1 MGNTVAS
8 KLEANNISQFLIAP
22 RKLAIAVALALTAGS
37 PLTHA
42 AGLGRLTV
50 QSALGQPLKAEVE
63 ITSLSKEE
71 ANSLSVRLAP
81 AEAFKQAGLEYNAA
95 LGNVKFAVDRRP
107 DGKALVRISSV
118 QPLNEPF
125 VDLLLELNW
134 ATGKFVREYTFL
146 LDPPELKLAREST
159 TDNTQGTQTAQA
171 APVAPVVAPL
181 PQTAAEPASTNTNPA
196 PAQSAAPAQ
205 QAVPPVP
212 AAEPVARD
220 PSPPAAGSGAKRV
233 TKPTPPNVRE
243 RNVKTAPVAAAPSSE
258 ASAAGSTGSVQVK
271 PGDTLAGIAARSKP
285 SDVTLDQAIVAIY
298 RANPSA
304 FFGSVHQLRAGST
317 LNLPERSSIAAIDAG
332 EARTEVRAKSAN
344 FAGYKS
350 RLAASAASVPAAKAG
365 QSASGKV
372 GAKVED
378 GAQGAGKGDQLKLSR
393 GANDV
398 EATAAGKSL
407 ATKNARAE
415 RKVATDVAVKEA
427 QSRVGELEKNVSDLQ
442 KLVEMKNKQLADLQ
456 KQVDAAKSGATVA
469 GAIAKPD
476 PKAAAKAASEK
487 ATLDRAEAAE
497 KLAAEKLANAK
508 LAAEKAATDK
518 ALTQKP
524 QVDKSQTDKPPTDK
538 PPVSVDAPK
547 ADTTKADAPK
557 VDGPIAD
564 ASKPVESMKPDS
576 AAATDATK
584 KVAPKPAA
592 VAESGGFFDDLLGNP
607 LVLPGLGA
615 ILALGAGYGWY
626 AMRRRKREEKFE
638 DSLIAADG
646 FTQNSLFGTTG
657 GQNVDTNNSMFTSQR
672 NTAADVHSTEVD
684 PIAEAEVYIA
694 YGREAQAEEILREA
708 LKKQPDRQA
717 IRLKL
722 LEIYAGRKD
731 TKAFG
736 TLATDMYAATAGQN
750 EEWPKVVT
758 LGLAIDPENPLYT
771 GKSPLKAATGS
782 VTEVSRVDPVI
793 PASAQSAAGQSA
805 ATQSAASISAQSSA
819 SAHGSSASPT
829 SSGVVASGAMAAG
842 ALGAGALASVASAA
856 SQAKSAAAS
865 MAVPVIPAAPV
876 AKQVAPEEMP
886 SLDFALDLDAEIDKG
901 KAARAAPVSELSK
914 AVEGKFDLPSL
925 DMGSLSAKSSPPKQ
939 DNLHDDFGGLNID
952 LPSLERID
960 SGRSAS
966 DGQSIDLSAIGLDLQ
981 PSTMT
986 PPPTADAARW
996 QEMATKLDLA
1006 SAYEEIGDKEGAREL
1021 LQEVVKGGDT
1031 DQQQK
1036 ARTMLSKI
1044 S

>member
-8 KLEANNISQFLIAP
+8 KSEANNLKQFLLAP
-22 RKLAIAVALALTAGS
+22 RKLALAVALALAAGS

-81 AEAFKQAGLEYNAA
+81 VDAFKQAGLEYNAA
-95 LGNVKFAVDRRP
+95 LGNVRFAIDRRP
-107 DGKALVRISSV
+107 DGRALVRITST

-159 TDNTQGTQTAQA
+159 SDSAQSSTQSA
-171 APVAPVVAPL
+171 AVAPVVTPL
-181 PQTAAEPASTNTNPA
+181 PPAQPAQPA
-196 PAQSAAPAQ
+196 PAPQATQAPQPAQ
-205 QAVPPVP
+205 APQPTQAPQSTPRPQPVAETPRATRP
-212 AAEPVARD
+212 APEPVTRAT
-220 PSPPAAGSGAKRV
+220 PSPAPSPSESAKRV
-233 TKPTPPNVRE
+233 TKPVPPLPREKTP
-243 RNVKTAPVAAAPSSE
+243 KAAPVAATPKPDTGGSSAP
-258 ASAAGSTGSVQVK
+258 VQVK
-271 PGDTLAGIAARSKP
+271 NGDTLAGIAARVKP
-285 SDVTLDQAIVAIY
+285 SDVTLDQAVVAIY
-298 RANPSA
+298 RSNPSA

-317 LNLPERSSIAAIDAG
+317 LNVPDRSAIAAIDAT

-344 FAGYKS
+344 FQGYKS
-350 RLAASAASVPAAKAG
+350 RLAASAQAVPAAKAG

-378 GAQGAGKGDQLKLSR
+378 GAQVAGKGDQLKLSR
-393 GANDV
+393 GSGDA
-398 EATAAGKSL
+398 EASSAGKSL
-407 ATKNARAE
+407 ASRDARAE
-415 RKVATDVAVKEA
+415 RKVATDVAVKES
-427 QSRVGELEKNVSDLQ
+427 QSRVVELEKNVSDLQ

-469 GAIAKPD
+469 GTIARPD
-476 PKAAAKAASEK
+476 PKAAAKAAADK
-487 ATLDRAEAAE
+487 AAADKLEAAQ
-497 KLAAEKLANAK
+497 KQVADKAATAK
-508 LAAEKAATDK
+508 LAAEKAVADKLAAEKAAAEKSAAQNPTAEKPAATAEMAK
-518 ALTQKP
+518 AEPPKTEP
-524 QVDKSQTDKPPTDK
+524 AKSEAPGAE
-538 PPVSVDAPK
+538 APK
-547 ADTTKADAPK
+547 ATEPLKSGAAPTEAPK
-557 VDGPIAD
+557 KI
-564 ASKPVESMKPDS
+564 
-576 AAATDATK
+576 T
-584 KVAPKPAA
+584 PKPAP

-657 GQNVDTNNSMFTSQR
+657 GQNVDTNNSMFSSQR

-736 TLATDMYAATAGQN
+736 TLATDMYTATSGQN

-771 GKSPLKAATGS
+771 GKSPLKTSGGS
-782 VTEVSRVDPVI
+782 ADT
-793 PASAQSAAGQSA
+793 ASNNLGTLSAAPSTPSTPSAGSGFSA
-805 ATQSAASISAQSSA
+805 A
-819 SAHGSSASPT
+819 P
-829 SSGVVASGAMAAG
+829 VVAAAG
-842 ALGAGALASVASAA
+842 AIGAGALASVASSASQAA
-856 SQAKSAAAS
+856 SAAKSAAAS
-865 MAVPVIPAAPV
+865 VAVPVIPSSSVDKRA
-876 AKQVAPEEMP
+876 APEEVP

-901 KAARAAPVSELSK
+901 KAARAAASDLSK

-925 DMGSLSAKSSPPKQ
+925 DMGNQGAKGAAASKNS
-939 DNLHDDFGGLNID
+939 LHDEFGGLNID

-960 SGRSAS
+960 SSAS
-966 DGQSIDLSAIGLDLQ
+966 SAEAQGIDLSAIGLDLQ

>member
-1 MGNTVAS
+1 MLLSKNQGAALGNTVAS
-8 KLEANNISQFLIAP
+8 KLEANNLKQFLIAP

-107 DGKALVRISSV
+107 DGKALVRITSV

-159 TDNTQGTQTAQA
+159 ADTPQA
-171 APVAPVVAPL
+171 AQSPQASPVAPVVAPL
-181 PQTAAEPASTNTNPA
+181 PQAATEPAPSPA
-196 PAQSAAPAQ
+196 AASQAAAPAQ
-205 QAVPPVP
+205 QSAATAPATEPATRP
-212 AAEPVARD
+212 ATAAPGGSAAEV
-220 PSPPAAGSGAKRV
+220 GGGAKRV
-233 TKPTPPNVRE
+233 TKPTPPAARE
-243 RNVKTAPVAAAPSSE
+243 RNVKAAPVAAAPKAE
-258 ASAAGSTGSVQVK
+258 AGAAATSGSVQVK
-271 PGDTLAGIAARSKP
+271 PGDTLAGIAARSKL

-317 LNLPERSSIAAIDAG
+317 LNLPERSSIAAIDAT

-350 RLAASAASVPAAKAG
+350 RLAASAQSVPAAKAG

-378 GAQGAGKGDQLKLSR
+378 GAQTAAKGDQLKLSR
-393 GANDV
+393 GSSVGEDS
-398 EATAAGKSL
+398 AAGKAL
-407 ATKNARAE
+407 ASKNARAE
-415 RKVATDVAVKEA
+415 RRVATDVAVKEA

-456 KQVDAAKSGATVA
+456 KQVDAAKSGASVA

-476 PKAAAKAASEK
+476 PKAAAKAAAEK
-487 ATLDRAEAAE
+487 AAVEKAEAAE
-497 KLAAEKLANAK
+497 KLASEKAANARI
-508 LAAEKAATDK
+508 AAEKAAADK
-518 ALTQKP
+518 AAAQKP
-524 QVDKSQTDKPPTDK
+524 AVDKPAVIADVTKSEPK
-538 PPVSVDAPK
+538 VEAPK
-547 ADTTKADAPK
+547 AEAPT
-557 VDGPIAD
+557 G
-564 ASKPVESMKPDS
+564 E
-576 AAATDATK
+576 
-584 KVAPKPAA
+584 APKPSEPAKADSASAPADTPKKIAPKPVAA
-592 VAESGGFFDDLLGNP
+592 AEGGGFFDDLLGNP

-657 GQNVDTNNSMFTSQR
+657 GQSVDTNNSMFTSQR

-736 TLATDMYAATAGQN
+736 TLATDMYSATAGQN

-771 GKSPLKAATGS
+771 GKSPLK
-782 VTEVSRVDPVI
+782 
-793 PASAQSAAGQSA
+793 SAA
-805 ATQSAASISAQSSA
+805 ASESTRMDSSSLPPVSSSPTLSSSA
-819 SAHGSSASPT
+819 PSGSSAAMPST
-829 SSGVVASGAMAAG
+829 VSSAPLNAGGLAASGAMAAG
-842 ALGAGALASVASAA
+842 ALGAGALGAVASVAS
-856 SQAKSAAAS
+856 QVKSAAAS
-865 MAVPVIPAAPV
+865 VVAPSIPAAPV
-876 AKQVAPEEMP
+876 AKQVVAEEMP

-901 KAARAAPVSELSK
+901 KVARATPVSELSK

-925 DMGSLSAKSSPPKQ
+925 DMGSLAGKSATAKK

-960 SGRSAS
+960 SGRSGS
-966 DGQSIDLSAIGLDLQ
+966 DGQGIDLSAIGLDLQ